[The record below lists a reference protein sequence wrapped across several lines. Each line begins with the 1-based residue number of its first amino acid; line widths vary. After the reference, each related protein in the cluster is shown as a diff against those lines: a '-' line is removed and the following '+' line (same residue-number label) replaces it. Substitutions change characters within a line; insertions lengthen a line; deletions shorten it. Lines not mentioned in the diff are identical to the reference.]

1 MPLSYAELK
10 SMLDVDEPDYPALA
24 TMAAGAMTHL
34 RKLAASPD
42 VSIAS
47 KAVSLAGMIGS
58 SGSVAVV
65 GDAAKSD
72 DAIVRAAAAHAASYL
87 PDTPKAASV
96 VSTLLADKD
105 IGVVKLAARAA
116 AGQGDRA
123 VTAQAKRAV
132 ARVESTDRATQ
143 TDSWKGKASGN
154 ESNQEGGRQS
164 SAEEGGSQEGR
175 GEEGGGDAEGNH
187 GRCAAWRQG
196 QKDADRQDEVA
207 SAGSRSGGR
216 RWNRSAGRGSCR
228 NA

>member
-10 SMLDVDEPDYPALA
+10 SLLDVDEPDYPALA
-24 TMAAGAMTHL
+24 TMAAGAMNHL

-42 VSIAS
+42 VAIAS

-87 PDTPKAASV
+87 PDTAKAASV

-116 AGQGDRA
+116 EGQGDRA
-123 VTAQAKRAV
+123 LTAQAKRAT

-143 TDSWKGKASGN
+143 TARGKAKPVATKATKKAAAKKTAPKKAAAKKAAAKKAAAKK
-154 ESNQEGGRQS
+154 
-164 SAEEGGSQEGR
+164 SAAMPKGTMADAPR
-175 GEEGGGDAEGNH
+175 GAKARTMPTG
-187 GRCAAWRQG
+187 
-196 QKDADRQDEVA
+196 KMK
-207 SAGSRSGGR
+207 
-216 RWNRSAGRGSCR
+216 
-228 NA
+228 

>member
-42 VSIAS
+42 ISIAS

-58 SGSVAVV
+58 SASVGVV
-65 GDAAKSD
+65 GEAAKSD

-123 VTAQAKRAV
+123 LTAQARRAV

-143 TDSWKGKASGN
+143 TTRGKAKNVATRAPKKAAAKKAAPRKSAAKKAAAKKSAAMPKGN
-154 ESNQEGGRQS
+154 MSD
-164 SAEEGGSQEGR
+164 APR
-175 GEEGGGDAEGNH
+175 GAKARTMPTG
-187 GRCAAWRQG
+187 
-196 QKDADRQDEVA
+196 KMK
-207 SAGSRSGGR
+207 
-216 RWNRSAGRGSCR
+216 
-228 NA
+228 